1 MNDNENSAALQGF
14 AGQQGLRL
22 GPKPWAEC
30 TADEKCDR
38 LREQVEAW
46 RRVCDQLR
54 SRLSLLEGHRH
65 GSAGEMLVLLDQV
78 DRNQMNQAMS
88 SYNTLR

>member
-1 MNDNENSAALQGF
+1 MNDNENNASQGL
-14 AGQQGLRL
+14 AGHQGLRL

-46 RRVCDQLR
+46 RGVCDRLR
-54 SRLSLLEGHRH
+54 SRLALLEGHQH
-65 GSAGEMLVLLDQV
+65 GATGAMLVSLDQV
-78 DRNQMNQAMS
+78 DRNQMSQAQA